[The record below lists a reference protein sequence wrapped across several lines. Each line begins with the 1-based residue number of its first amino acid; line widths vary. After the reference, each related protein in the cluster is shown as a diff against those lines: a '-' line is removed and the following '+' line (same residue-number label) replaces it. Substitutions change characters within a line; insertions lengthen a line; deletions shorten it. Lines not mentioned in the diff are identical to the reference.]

1 MIVHCKLVQIG
12 TILCENVLMR
22 KSGIIESTEM
32 QSLITII
39 IINTEII
46 TIITEIIN
54 IITEIIIILTEI
66 IIVIMRKS
74 SKDK

>member
-1 MIVHCKLVQIG
+1 
-12 TILCENVLMR
+12 MR
-22 KSGIIESTEM
+22 KSSIIESAEM